1 MANFVVETFVA
12 GELRGRFAAEAEGIR
27 KAATAASINR
37 RVRILR
43 SYLVP
48 GDEMGFHVVEAD
60 NVEDVAQVAAL
71 AGIEVER
78 IVEAVGVEPNGPFVG
93 GPEESA

>member
-1 MANFVVETFVA
+1 MGSFVVETFIA
-12 GELRGRFAAEAEGIR
+12 GELRDRFAAEAEGIR
-27 KAATAASINR
+27 KAAESTGIDR

-48 GDEMGFHVVEAD
+48 GDEMGFHVIEAD

-78 IVEAVGVEPNGPFVG
+78 IVEAIGVEPDRPGDAG
-93 GPEESA
+93 AS